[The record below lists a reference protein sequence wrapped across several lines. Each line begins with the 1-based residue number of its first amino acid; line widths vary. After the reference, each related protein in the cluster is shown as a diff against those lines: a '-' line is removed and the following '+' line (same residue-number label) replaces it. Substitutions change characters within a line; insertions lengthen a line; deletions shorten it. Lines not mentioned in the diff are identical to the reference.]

1 MSREEVNSMRQVFF
15 SKLIDAC
22 ERDWIP
28 EQDDV
33 LFGER
38 CMTKAIPGELK
49 RLVYRHR
56 SHPRPAKAGWS
67 VKTFQSLLSR
77 QR

>member
-1 MSREEVNSMRQVFF
+1 MSQVFF

-38 CMTKAIPGELK
+38 CSPTTMSRDLK
-49 RLVYRHR
+49 RLIYRHNNE
-56 SHPRPAKAGWS
+56 PRPADALWT
-67 VKTFQSLLSR
+67 VKGFQSLLSR

>member
-1 MSREEVNSMRQVFF
+1 MSQVFF

-38 CMTKAIPGELK
+38 CSNKAVSGDLK
-49 RLVYRHR
+49 RPIYRHR
-56 SHPRPAKAGWS
+56 NNPRPTDAQWT
-67 VKTFQSLLSR
+67 VKGFQSLLSR